1 MKHDSLTKSIHGKFP
16 SEFSEQPRNKLY
28 TECQGRPG
36 NLMFRAVVSKFYKAS
51 ICFGKQG

>member
-16 SEFSEQPRNKLY
+16 SEFSEQPRNRLY
-28 TECQGRPG
+28 TECQGRPC